1 MVEPSPERP
10 VPEFPLV
17 EVGITR
23 RLKPDHRVV
32 EMNLGIARQLLH
44 QPARRFL
51 AIQPVDQLKQSM
63 MLRRAFRRLSE
74 RRGP

>member
-1 MVEPSPERP
+1 M
-10 VPEFPLV
+10 PEFPLV

-32 EMNLGIARQLLH
+32 EMNFGTARQLLH

-51 AIQPVDQLKQSM
+51 AIQPVDQFKQPV
-63 MLRRAFRRLSE
+63 MLRGAF
-74 RRGP
+74 